1 MEKEKLYNDLLDNSK
16 KLVFGTE
23 RNLKLLKN
31 NRLKR
36 IYVAS
41 NCKDDV
47 RKDIKHYGNY
57 IEVIEL
63 EITNK
68 DAGVVCK
75 KPFSISVIGLTK

>member
-1 MEKEKLYNDLLDNSK
+1 MKELQNDLLDDSK
-16 KLVFGTE
+16 KLVFGAE

-41 NCKDDV
+41 NCKGDV
-47 RKDIKHYGNY
+47 KKNIKHYGND

-68 DAGVVCK
+68 DVGVVCK